1 MVQTNL
7 PQTIKAK
14 SASSFEWFYRCE
26 VRTNKEFGESGLQEW
41 QQSKSC
47 QIGIVWQQTFL
58 ISKPFL
64 GLKLSARVNS
74 SYSSKRIDQIW
85 ILDPLLLPSTLLAF

>member
-41 QQSKSC
+41 QQQRRQRDLSGGQLGKNRKNNQKVKILSNWHC
-47 QIGIVWQQTFL
+47 LAADFLDFQT
-58 ISKPFL
+58 ISRIETL
-64 GLKLSARVNS
+64 GTS
-74 SYSSKRIDQIW
+74 
-85 ILDPLLLPSTLLAF
+85 